1 MFRIISKLFLVLMVF
16 GFISTAYAQTSSPT
30 NTPSSSS
37 ISGKYKVA
45 GTNPNG
51 SAYSGSVT
59 VTESNGE
66 YLFTWNVAG
75 KTFTGTGTLE
85 GSKLTVNWGES
96 ESVIYEVKNGGKL
109 LEGTWANGSATET
122 LRK

>member
-96 ESVIYEVKNGGKL
+96 ESVIYEVKTAVNF
-109 LEGTWANGSATET
+109 
-122 LRK
+122 